1 MLIQYAQN
9 TLDLPVFNS
18 DCGHGLQLLRCKLSA
33 QRQEVKRLVTITVDY
48 IRSKP
53 HPVGGWM
60 KLFFLSFIQFSSDSL
75 SCNDCSHTWC
85 LTCGDKGSAKNVRNA
100 NLPVICSQ
108 SSPFKHQIMAQVRSL
123 VSVTRGSSTEV
134 SLCADLITSSRFS
147 PQESVKT
154 AQLLFPFAEWQS
166 SISMPFI
173 CRQGC
178 W

>member
-1 MLIQYAQN
+1 MLIPCAQN

-33 QRQEVKRLVTITVDY
+33 QLQEVKRLVTITVDY

-60 KLFFLSFIQFSSDSL
+60 RLFSFFLSFIQFSSDSL

-85 LTCGDKGSAKNVRNA
+85 PTCGDKGSAKNVKNA

-108 SSPFKHQIMAQVRSL
+108 SSPFKYQIMAQ
-123 VSVTRGSSTEV
+123 VSVTRGSYTEV